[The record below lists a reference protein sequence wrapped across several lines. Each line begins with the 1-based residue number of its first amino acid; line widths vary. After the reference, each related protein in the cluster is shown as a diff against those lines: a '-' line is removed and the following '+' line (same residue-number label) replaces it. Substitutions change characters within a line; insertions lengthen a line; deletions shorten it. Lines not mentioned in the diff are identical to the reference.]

1 MREIIP
7 DGWGLVGKGALAIGF
22 GACGWDFKK
31 TGICR
36 RSKRAIGGIG
46 FEKVREIAGRS
57 SVEIS
62 KTKCGNFVLDSLLY
76 WQPVKGLKKRS
87 YMVILRR
94 TKNEA
99 GSMILHTLK
108 LIDDIVGRAR
118 EKGITIVKT
127 GKNKGAEQSFSCLI
141 GEEMA
146 NGSDA
151 TDFEEAGTTEVSN
164 VLMKGE
170 GLVKSDA

>member
-1 MREIIP
+1 
-7 DGWGLVGKGALAIGF
+7 
-22 GACGWDFKK
+22 
-31 TGICR
+31 
-36 RSKRAIGGIG
+36 
-46 FEKVREIAGRS
+46 
-57 SVEIS
+57 
-62 KTKCGNFVLDSLLY
+62 
-76 WQPVKGLKKRS
+76 
-87 YMVILRR
+87 MVILRR